1 MQVIPVLD
9 VKNGIVVHARGGER
23 SAYRPL
29 ATPLAAH
36 PDPGGVVEG
45 LLRIYPFKTL
55 YIADLDG
62 IMYGT
67 PDLQTLHALSQAFPG
82 LEIWLDN
89 GAFEH
94 RGVQAVLAMARVKVV
109 IGSETLVK
117 IAEYERLRARFGE
130 RIILSLDFRGE
141 TFLGPRQLLERPQL
155 WPGRVIA
162 MTMAAVGERAGP
174 DLARVQTVKAMAPAT
189 AVSAAGGVRDRHD
202 LASLAAAGAD
212 AALVATALHAGT
224 LKAGDLVEIAG
235 L

>member
-9 VKNGIVVHARGGER
+9 VKNGTVVHARGGER
-23 SAYRPL
+23 SAYLPL
-29 ATPLAAH
+29 DTRLAEH
-36 PDPGGVVEG
+36 PDPVGVVEG

-94 RGVQAVLAMARVKVV
+94 CGVQAVLAMARVKVV
-109 IGSETLVK
+109 IGSESLVK

-141 TFLGPRQLLERPQL
+141 TFLGPRQLLERPHL

-162 MTMAAVGERAGP
+162 MTLAAVGERAGP
-174 DLARVQTVKAMAPAT
+174 DLARVQAVKAMAPAT

-202 LASLAAAGAD
+202 LVSLAAAGAD